1 MPSLPATP
9 VSAEIAM
16 HQVQARAQE
25 PKDKAAAKEFEAMF
39 MSEMFN
45 HMFEG
50 VDTGSAFGGGGQ
62 GEKMFRSMLIQ
73 EYGKTMAKGKG
84 IGISDQIQKF
94 MIETQE
100 KAKGL

>member
-16 HQVQARAQE
+16 QNLQARAQV

-39 MSEMFN
+39 LSEMFN

-50 VDTGSAFGGGGQ
+50 VDVDPMFGGGS
-62 GEKMFRSMLIQ
+62 GEKMFRSLLIQ
-73 EYGKTMAKGKG
+73 EYGKKMSQGKS

-94 MIETQE
+94 MLQTQE
-100 KAKGL
+100 QAKGL

>member
-9 VSAEIAM
+9 LSAELAM

-50 VDTGSAFGGGGQ
+50 VDVDSAFGGGQ

-73 EYGKTMAKGKG
+73 EYGKTMSKGKG

>member
-9 VSAEIAM
+9 VSAELAM

-50 VDTGSAFGGGGQ
+50 VDTDPLFGGGG

-94 MIETQE
+94 MLQTQE